1 MNLRHES
8 HNALLAALAIL
19 CTAATPYAQNF
30 VASPEIP
37 QVIKNP
43 HQLATLS
50 VSHPAPEYPAIAKVN
65 YIEGPVQIEIA
76 VDNHGRVS
84 SAHVL
89 RGEPMLAAAAL
100 KAVRHWVY
108 LPLSTAGGPAG
119 FVTTVKLKFSLH
131 REGMSLTTRQA
142 ELDFQSRVKPPQV
155 ITAARK
161 SAEGTVVHMR
171 VLVNELGEVVDSDCT
186 RLAGAQV
193 EAVSESLRNWTFH
206 PAYWGTLPI
215 AAYINVDVPLNV
227 PPPMRTADNADV
239 P

>member
-1 MNLRHES
+1 MNLRQES
-8 HNALLAALAIL
+8 HNVLLAALAIL

-30 VASPEIP
+30 VATPAVP
-37 QVIKNP
+37 QVINNP
-43 HQLATLS
+43 HQLAALS

-89 RGEPMLAAAAL
+89 KGEPLLAAAAL
-100 KAVRHWVY
+100 KAVRRWVY

-142 ELDFQSRVKPPQV
+142 EMDFQSRVKPPQL

-161 SAEGTVVHMR
+161 SAEGTVGHMR
-171 VLVNELGEVVDSDCT
+171 VLVNELGEVVDSDCA
-186 RLAGAQV
+186 RLDRV
-193 EAVSESLRNWTFH
+193 RLDAVNESLRNWTFH

-215 AAYINVDVPLNV
+215 AAYINVEVPLDA
-227 PPPMRTADNADV
+227 PPPTRTADNDDV